1 VRTSRRSAVLLL
13 ALGAFLLL
21 AASAS
26 ATVTVVAASGIDP
39 TENPSIITLGVVG
52 SGGEDPSVRFE
63 SPDITVN
70 NSNGVVLSQ
79 SAADQGCTQDAN
91 LLKVTCPDV
100 FGDFQAQFDGNND
113 GLSEQVCFH
122 TGEVDM
128 GDGTNDYQGPACLQP
143 LVYAVYGGS
152 GEDSFSGSDNTQ
164 SQTVDEF
171 TGNGGNDTL
180 YGGGG
185 NDVIDGG
192 DGNDPAID
200 GGAGNDQLAGGA
212 GDDVIRGDDGNDVEN
227 GGPGND
233 RIGYS
238 PGVSNDD
245 DTGADTLIG
254 GPGDDRLL
262 LDNHS
267 GGMNISLDGQPNDGS
282 PGEGDNVGSDFEH
295 IDGTTSS
302 DVFTGSAGSDQF
314 SGGSGDDEIHG
325 GGGDDNLSGGG
336 GDDRVYGEGGND
348 KVEGTNGADIVDGGP
363 GSDQIYGDIA
373 SCSVF
378 CNSDPDQLFARDGER
393 DIVDCGGGADQAQVD
408 QLDIVAFCST
418 VDRQTVGGAGPG
430 GGPAGGGAAAF
441 TFTVGK
447 SIKLKALLK
456 KGLVVRLKCAGA
468 CKVAAT
474 LSYKGK
480 KLGSGRKTLHKAGN
494 VRLAVRIGK
503 KARAK
508 VRRLRGKKL
517 TLRIKVT
524 SAGKTTTLTRKVKLK
539 R

>member
-1 VRTSRRSAVLLL
+1 MRTSRRSAVLLL
-13 ALGAFLLL
+13 ALAAFLSMV
-21 AASAS
+21 ASAS
-26 ATVTVVAASGIDP
+26 ATLTVVADES
-39 TENPSIITLGVVG
+39 NPSHMILQIQGT
-52 SGGEDPSVRFE
+52 GGEDPSVRIE
-63 SPDITVN
+63 SPNITIN
-70 NSNGVVLSQ
+70 NSGGVVLDSSATHCSQ
-79 SAADQGCTQDAN
+79 DSN
-91 LLKVTCPDV
+91 NLKVTCEDAYH
-100 FGDFQAQFDGNND
+100 DFQAIFDGAND
-113 GLSEQVCFH
+113 GLRVDPCFPSV
-122 TGEVDM
+122 EVDM
-128 GDGTNDYQGPACLQP
+128 GDGTNNFQSPGCTAPIVVQAF
-143 LVYAVYGGS
+143 GGS

-164 SQTVDEF
+164 SQTVDQF
-171 TGNGGNDTL
+171 SGNGGNDTL

-200 GGAGNDQLAGGA
+200 GGAGNDQLHGEG
-212 GDDVIRGDDGNDVEN
+212 GDDVIRGDEGNDIED

-245 DTGADTLIG
+245 DTGADKLNG

-267 GGMNISLDGQPNDGS
+267 GGMNITLDGQANDGS

-295 IDGTTSS
+295 IDGTTSN
-302 DVFTGSAGSDQF
+302 DVFTGSAGNDQF

-325 GGGDDNLSGGG
+325 GGGDDNLSGDG
-336 GDDRVYGEGGND
+336 GDDRVYGEAGND
-348 KVEGTNGADIVDGGP
+348 KVEGANGADIVDGGP
-363 GSDQIYGDIA
+363 GVDQIYGDIA

-408 QLDIVAFCST
+408 QLDIVAFCGT
-418 VDRQTVGGAGPG
+418 VDRQTVGG